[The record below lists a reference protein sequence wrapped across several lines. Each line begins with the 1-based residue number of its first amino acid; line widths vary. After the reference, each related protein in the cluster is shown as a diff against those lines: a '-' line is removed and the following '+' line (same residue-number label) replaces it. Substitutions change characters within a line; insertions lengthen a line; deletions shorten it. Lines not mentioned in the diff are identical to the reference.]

1 MKKLIILLLV
11 LSLLLCGCG
20 MGSTEDAT
28 PDNPGSNTGEGD
40 PQTGDPSGD
49 PAEPEGPAPTPIT
62 WLQPGNDRELTAKQY
77 FVYNCET
84 REFVTISG
92 EQTEKIY
99 PASVTKL
106 FTAYVAME
114 FVGPDEVITAGDE
127 LDKVIWNSSVAE
139 IKKGDQLTAAQL
151 VEAMLLP
158 SGNDAAYVLATHA
171 GRKLLNNSGA
181 GVDTAC
187 NAFVEEMN
195 RQAKLLGMTG
205 TNFAN
210 PDGIHK
216 ENHYTT
222 FADLA
227 ILGTLAME
235 EPTILKNAVIS
246 TDTVTLASGEKA
258 WKNTNSIIDPQSEY
272 YCPCCIGL
280 KTGQTP
286 AAGSCLLSA
295 FEYDG
300 TTYLVG
306 VFGCPDVDAR
316 FPDTLQLFNAA
327 ITQ

>member
-1 MKKLIILLLV
+1 MKKLMYLELGVIAALVIVAIIACMTLTKPTF
-11 LSLLLCGCG
+11 S
-20 MGSTEDAT
+20 
-28 PDNPGSNTGEGD
+28 PDDLQNTGAATET
-40 PQTGDPSGD
+40 TG
-49 PAEPEGPAPTPIT
+49 EPTTETTEPAPTWNTYPA
-62 WLQPGNDRELTAKQY
+62 DRQLLAKQY
-77 FVYNCET
+77 FVYDCNSGT
-84 REFVTISG
+84 FLISSG
-92 EQTEKIY
+92 TENERIY
-99 PASVTKL
+99 PASITKL
-106 FTAYVAME
+106 FTAYVAMQYLQPE
-114 FVGPDEVITAGDE
+114 TKITAGDE
-127 LDKVIWNSSVAE
+127 LDMVIYNSSVAE
-139 IKKGDQLTAAQL
+139 IKKGDQLTAQQL

-171 GRKLLNNSGA
+171 GRKLLGNS
-181 GVDTAC
+181 
-187 NAFVEEMN
+187 NASFEAASAKFVEEMN

-216 ENHYTT
+216 DNHYTT

-227 ILGTLAME
+227 ILGMLAME
-235 EPTILKNAVIS
+235 EPTVLKYAPVS
-246 TDTVTLASGEKA
+246 TETVTLASGEKT
-258 WKNTNSIIDPQSEY
+258 WENTNAIIHPESQY

-306 VFGCPDVDAR
+306 VFGCPDVESR

>member
-1 MKKLIILLLV
+1 MKKLLILLLV

-20 MGSTEDAT
+20 ADTPEDPDTNNPGNAQEENPGET
-28 PDNPGSNTGEGD
+28 PDTPD
-40 PQTGDPSGD
+40 V
-49 PAEPEGPAPTPIT
+49 PETPTATPIT
-62 WLQPGNDRELTAKQY
+62 WMQPAADRELTAKQY

-84 REFVTISG
+84 REFITISG
-92 EQTEKIY
+92 EPDERIF

-106 FTAYVAME
+106 FTAYVALE
-114 FVGPDEVITAGDE
+114 FVGPEEVITAGDE
-127 LDKVIWNSSVAE
+127 LDMVIYNSSVAE
-139 IKKGDQLTAAQL
+139 IKKGDQLTAQQL

-171 GRKLLNNSGA
+171 GRKLLGNSNA
-181 GVDTAC
+181 SAETAS
-187 NAFVEEMN
+187 AKFVEEMN

-216 ENHYTT
+216 DNHYTT

-227 ILGTLAME
+227 ILGMLAME
-235 EPTILKNAVIS
+235 EPTVLKYAPVS
-246 TDTVTLASGEKA
+246 TETVTLASGEKT
-258 WKNTNSIIDPQSEY
+258 WENTNAIIHPESQY

-306 VFGCPDVDAR
+306 VFGCPDVESR

-327 ITQ
+327 ITK

>member
-1 MKKLIILLLV
+1 MKKFIILLLT
-11 LSLLLCGCG
+11 LCMLLCACG
-20 MGSTEDAT
+20 KE
-28 PDNPGSNTGEGD
+28 
-40 PQTGDPSGD
+40 
-49 PAEPEGPAPTPIT
+49 EPEETDTHSETETTEASAPATPIT
-62 WLQPGNDRELTAKQY
+62 WMQPDKNRPLTAKQY

-84 REFVTISG
+84 RQFVTASG
-92 EQTEKIY
+92 ELTEKIY

-106 FTAYVAME
+106 FTAYVALE
-114 FVGPDEVITAGDE
+114 FVGPEEVITAGDE
-127 LDKVIWNSSVAE
+127 LDKVIYNSSVAE

-171 GRKLLNNSGA
+171 GRNMLGSANAS
-181 GVDTAC
+181 VDSAC
-187 NAFVEEMN
+187 AKFLEEMN
-195 RQAKLLGMTG
+195 RQAALLGLTG

-216 ENHYTT
+216 DNHYTT
-222 FADLA
+222 FSDLA
-227 ILGTLAME
+227 LLGMLALE
-235 EPTILKNAVIS
+235 DPTILKYAKVS
-246 TDTVTLASGEKA
+246 TDTVTLTSGQKT
-258 WKNTNSIIDPQSEY
+258 WKNTNAIIDPESEY
-272 YCPCCIGL
+272 YCPCAIGL

-306 VFGCPDVDAR
+306 VFGCPEVDDR

-327 ITQ
+327 ITE

>member
-1 MKKLIILLLV
+1 MTKLIILLLV

-20 MGSTEDAT
+20 NST
-28 PDNPGSNTGEGD
+28 PDDPNPNTPGNAQEENPGETPD
-40 PQTGDPSGD
+40 TPDV
-49 PAEPEGPAPTPIT
+49 PETPTATPIT
-62 WLQPGNDRELTAKQY
+62 WLQPEAGRALTAKQY

-84 REFVTISG
+84 GEFVTISG
-92 EQTEKIY
+92 ELDERIF
-99 PASVTKL
+99 PASITKL
-106 FTAYVAME
+106 FTAYVALE
-114 FVGPDEVITAGDE
+114 FVGPEELITAGDE
-127 LDKVIWNSSVAE
+127 LDMVIYNSSVAE
-139 IKKGDQLTAAQL
+139 IKKGDQLTAQQL

-171 GRKLLNNSGA
+171 GRKLLGNS
-181 GVDTAC
+181 
-187 NAFVEEMN
+187 NASAEAASAKFVEEMN

-216 ENHYTT
+216 DNHYTT

-227 ILGTLAME
+227 ILGMLAME
-235 EPTILKNAVIS
+235 EPTVLKYAPVS
-246 TDTVTLASGEKA
+246 TETVTLASGEKT
-258 WKNTNSIIDPQSEY
+258 WENTNAIIHPESQY

-306 VFGCPDVDAR
+306 VFGCPDVESR

>member
-1 MKKLIILLLV
+1 MKKCIILLLI
-11 LSLLLCGCG
+11 LSLLLSACGKNAA
-20 MGSTEDAT
+20 ENADI
-28 PDNPGSNTGEGD
+28 DNPTVPTEETT
-40 PQTGDPSGD
+40 PTE
-49 PAEPEGPAPTPIT
+49 PATPIT
-62 WLQPGNDRELTAKQY
+62 WMQPPADRELTAKQH

-84 REFVTISG
+84 REFADISG
-92 EQTEKIY
+92 ELTERIF

-106 FTAYVAME
+106 FTAYVAMG
-114 FVGPDEVITAGDE
+114 FVAPTEKITAGSE
-127 LDKVIWNSSVAE
+127 LEMVIYNSSVAE
-139 IKKGDQLTAAQL
+139 IKKGDTLTAQQL

-158 SGNDAAYVLATHA
+158 SGNDAAYVLATHV
-171 GRKLLNNSGA
+171 GRKLLDDSKA
-181 GVDTAC
+181 SAKAASA
-187 NAFVEEMN
+187 AFVDEMN

-216 ENHYTT
+216 DNHYTT
-222 FADLA
+222 FSDLT
-227 ILGTLAME
+227 ILGMLAME
-235 EPTILKNAVIS
+235 DPTILKYTAVS
-246 TDTVTLASGEKA
+246 TDTATLDSGEKT

-272 YCPCCIGL
+272 YCPCAIGL

-306 VFGCPDVDAR
+306 VFGCPDVDDR

-327 ITQ
+327 ITNEGMAEEPSATE